1 MPIFCALYLGKHMRH
16 AIYFALVVAASNVF
30 AQTTYYTDRYGQ
42 PAGTTTT
49 MGNVTFYTNQYGQ
62 PMGTASTYGNTTTY
76 ANPNGQVIG
85 GVPQPP
91 PPSYPTSNAIGGANN
106 LPYPQQY
113 RGQ

>member
-1 MPIFCALYLGKHMRH
+1 MKRTLLIIFTSLSL
-16 AIYFALVVAASNVF
+16 NTQTN
-30 AQTTYYTDRYGQ
+30 AQTTYYTNQYGQ
-42 PAGTTTT
+42 PAGTATT

-62 PMGTASTYGNTTTY
+62 PMGSASTYGNTTTY

-106 LPYPQQY
+106 LPSPPQSY
-113 RGQ
+113 RQR

>member
-1 MPIFCALYLGKHMRH
+1 MKNYIIATIWLISYSAL
-16 AIYFALVVAASNVF
+16 S
-30 AQTTYYTDRYGQ
+30 QTTYYSNQYGQ
-42 PAGTTTT
+42 PTGTATT

-106 LPYPQQY
+106 LPSPPQSY
-113 RGQ
+113 RQR

>member
-1 MPIFCALYLGKHMRH
+1 MNRISLIIFATLSLNTL
-16 AIYFALVVAASNVF
+16 AN
-30 AQTTYYTDRYGQ
+30 AQTTYYNNQYGQ
-42 PAGTTTT
+42 PMGTATT
-49 MGNVTFYTNQYGQ
+49 MGNVTFYTDQYGQ

-106 LPYPQQY
+106 LPSMPQPY
-113 RGQ
+113 RIRQ